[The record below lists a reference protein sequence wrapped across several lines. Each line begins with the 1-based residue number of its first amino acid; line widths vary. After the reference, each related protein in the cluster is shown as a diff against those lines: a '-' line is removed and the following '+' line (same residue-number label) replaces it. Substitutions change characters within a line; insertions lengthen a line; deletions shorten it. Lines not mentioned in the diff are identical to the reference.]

1 VDWLS
6 KNMLPNFPAQVPE
19 NLAPKN
25 RTVEMN
31 DSLYQYL
38 VDHSVR
44 ESDLLTQLRKE
55 TAQYHMARMQL
66 SPEVG
71 QFLALL
77 VKLMSPKKLLEIGVF
92 TGYSTLS
99 IAQAMNKDAKL
110 VALEK
115 KQMWLDIASRYLNE
129 AGLSDQVQ
137 TVCGKALDSL
147 KPLVEAECETFDF
160 IFIDADKA
168 NLIEYYNQCKRLLRR
183 GGCIAID
190 NTLWWGNVADASF
203 NDKDTNIVRQ
213 LNALIHEDDTVDVS
227 LLSIGD
233 GLTLVRKK

>member
-1 VDWLS
+1 
-6 KNMLPNFPAQVPE
+6 MLPNFPAQVPE
-19 NLAPKN
+19 GLAPKN

-31 DSLYQYL
+31 DTLYQYL
-38 VDHSVR
+38 VAHSVR
-44 ESDLLTQLRKE
+44 ETDLLTRLRKE
-55 TAQYHMARMQL
+55 TAQYHMSRMQL

-110 VALEK
+110 IALEK
-115 KQMWLDIASRYLNE
+115 KQMWLDIANRYIDE
-129 AGLSDQVQ
+129 AGLCDQVQ
-137 TVCGKALDSL
+137 TICGKALESL
-147 KPLVEAECETFDF
+147 QPFVEFESESFDF

-168 NLIEYYNQCKRLLRR
+168 NLIEYYHQCKQLLRK
-183 GGCIAID
+183 GGCMAID
-190 NTLWWGNVADASF
+190 NTLWWGNVANTSF
-203 NDKDTNIVRQ
+203 TDKDTNIVRQ
-213 LNALIHEDDTVDVS
+213 LNTLVHQDDTVDVS